1 MFRSN
6 LYSSE
11 VPESSEASTGNPEVT
26 EPIDG
31 SDLET
36 TVKSDDLDMTS
47 YQDYSKEEEEKGEEE
62 VDTTD
67 GATTATP
74 ELTTDPSDF
83 LTMPPNALTAPP
95 SYGDGAS
102 QELRNTDKMKLVDE
116 DEEGADAE
124 NLEGESE
131 GTWSI
136 F

>member
-1 MFRSN
+1 
-6 LYSSE
+6 
-11 VPESSEASTGNPEVT
+11 
-26 EPIDG
+26 
-31 SDLET
+31 
-36 TVKSDDLDMTS
+36 MTS
-47 YQDYSKEEEEKGEEE
+47 YQDYSKEEEERGEEE
-62 VDTTD
+62 EDATD

-95 SYGDGAS
+95 SYGGGAS
-102 QELRNTDKMKLVDE
+102 QELRNTDNMVLVDE

>member
-1 MFRSN
+1 MFRSI

-26 EPIDG
+26 EPIDD
-31 SDLET
+31 SDTET

-47 YQDYSKEEEEKGEEE
+47 YQDYSKEEEERGEEE
-62 VDTTD
+62 EDATD

-74 ELTTDPSDF
+74 ELTTNPSDF

-95 SYGDGAS
+95 PGDGAS
-102 QELRNTDKMKLVDE
+102 QELRNTDNMELVDE

-124 NLEGESE
+124 NPEGESE
-131 GTWSI
+131 GT
-136 F
+136 

>member
-1 MFRSN
+1 MFRSI

-11 VPESSEASTGNPEVT
+11 VPESSSEASTGNPEVT
-26 EPIDG
+26 EPIDD
-31 SDLET
+31 SDTET

-62 VDTTD
+62 EDATD

-95 SYGDGAS
+95 SGGAS
-102 QELRNTDKMKLVDE
+102 QELRNTDNMELVDEDE

-124 NLEGESE
+124 NPEGESE
-131 GTWSI
+131 GT
-136 F
+136 

>member
-26 EPIDG
+26 EPIDD

-47 YQDYSKEEEEKGEEE
+47 YQDYSKEEEEKEEGYA
-62 VDTTD
+62 TD
-67 GATTATP
+67 GDTAATP
-74 ELTTDPSDF
+74 EPTNNPLDL

-95 SYGDGAS
+95 DGGAS
-102 QELRNTDKMKLVDE
+102 QELRNTDNMDLVEEDDDDE
-116 DEEGADAE
+116 EEEGAVAE
-124 NLEGESE
+124 NPEGESE
-131 GTWSI
+131 GT
-136 F
+136 